1 MRLLLLNK
9 PFQVLTRFSRADD
22 RRTLADVVAAPG
34 LYPAGRLDYDS
45 EGLLLLT
52 DDGILQARITDP
64 RHALAKTYWAQ
75 VEGIA
80 EGPQLQR
87 LRDGL
92 LLPDGLTRPAEVR
105 AIPEPEGLWAR
116 DPPIRYRAQIPTS
129 WLELTI
135 REGRNRQVRRMT
147 AAVGLPTLR
156 LVRAAV
162 GPFTLAGLQ
171 PRDSRA
177 ASAAE
182 LAAFSAGLASA
193 RAPAARSASRPR
205 APARSSGADP
215 RSSGRPGRGRPR

>member
-9 PFQVLTRFSRADD
+9 PFHVLTRFSRADD
-22 RRTLADVVAAPG
+22 RRTLADLVTAPG

-75 VEGIA
+75 VEGIPEA
-80 EGPQLQR
+80 AQLQR
-87 LRDGL
+87 LREGL
-92 LLPDGLTRPAEVR
+92 LLADGLTRPAEVR
-105 AIPEPEGLWAR
+105 AMPQPEGLWAR

-156 LVRAAV
+156 LVRAAI
-162 GPFTLAGLQ
+162 GPFTLAGL
-171 PRDSRA
+171 PPGGSRA
-177 ASAAE
+177 ASGAE
-182 LAAFSAGLASA
+182 MAAFSAGLASA
-193 RAPAARSASRPR
+193 RAPVARSASRPR

-215 RSSGRPGRGRPR
+215 PSSGRPGRGRPR